1 MATTGNSKYN
11 FESER
16 LTLPK
21 AAISYD
27 KTGRPI
33 YGLLDVP
40 ARRQCGHQFEEAKA
54 VANVEAQD
62 KMLRPQSGQRSAAR
76 ELMQMEWARREDEAQ
91 RKSPRQV
98 VDFYLRTSVDNPLSG
113 IPAANNP
120 LRTSVRTY
128 SDEELPVSLR
138 THVMPYM
145 APTAADLARE
155 KLSSRETASR
165 NQAILDKITAVR
177 EFGKRTC
184 EQYPHGLTR
193 LELAKLR
200 ANNNRV
206 LNMADLPAL
215 SIDYTST
222 PSLHY

>member
-120 LRTSVRTY
+120 LRTVVESATP
-128 SDEELPVSLR
+128 LPCTATVLANISLR
-138 THVMPYM
+138 SLPFSCPSSSWPLPCPSPS
-145 APTAADLARE
+145 PTYPRLA
-155 KLSSRETASR
+155 SAS
-165 NQAILDKITAVR
+165 
-177 EFGKRTC
+177 E
-184 EQYPHGLTR
+184 
-193 LELAKLR
+193 
-200 ANNNRV
+200 
-206 LNMADLPAL
+206 
-215 SIDYTST
+215 
-222 PSLHY
+222 

>member
-120 LRTSVRTY
+120 LRTVR
-128 SDEELPVSLR
+128 V
-138 THVMPYM
+138 THVPGAMGCSDFG
-145 APTAADLARE
+145 T
-155 KLSSRETASR
+155 SRLWMGTDEVY
-165 NQAILDKITAVR
+165 IFKITTNINV
-177 EFGKRTC
+177 F
-184 EQYPHGLTR
+184 L
-193 LELAKLR
+193 L
-200 ANNNRV
+200 
-206 LNMADLPAL
+206 
-215 SIDYTST
+215 
-222 PSLHY
+222 